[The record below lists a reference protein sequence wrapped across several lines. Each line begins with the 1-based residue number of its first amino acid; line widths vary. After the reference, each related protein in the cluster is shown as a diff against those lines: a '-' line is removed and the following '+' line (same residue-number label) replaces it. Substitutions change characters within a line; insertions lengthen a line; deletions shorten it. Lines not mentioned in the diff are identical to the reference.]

1 MIRNTKTLSGAR
13 VSTAVAFGLQ
23 GFLLA
28 VLLTQLPQFKDDL
41 GFSDSLV
48 AATVVG
54 ISIVAGVGSV
64 LAEQL
69 AKATSSR
76 TTLRTGLFVIA
87 VGAAVIALATS
98 TPAFLAAFALYG
110 IGLGIVDAAANMQ
123 AVSIQHAYGR
133 VILSSFH
140 ASWSVGAIIGA
151 GYVAACSAL
160 DLSVELSVLVAAA
173 AVAALCAG
181 IGPRL
186 LRTGHERAATS
197 VTAPLTVPLRPF
209 LALGVAMM
217 LFYAIDFGIGTYSPL
232 YLKEVLLSD
241 AGTAALA
248 MGAYQVTALI
258 SRLTGDHWVRR
269 FGEIAVVRV
278 GAAISVAGLLIAVL
292 APSPVVAIA
301 GFFIV
306 GLGAPVIAP
315 LSFSAAG
322 RLAPPDQTDAVIA
335 RINLFNYAGTV
346 IAGGVI
352 GGIAALSDL
361 RIGFVAPLLFAV
373 VLFLL
378 APAFAPTRHV
388 PGTPRASP
396 LPPARDRGR
405 PGKWCTYRDGPDVR
419 EVRL

>member
-1 MIRNTKTLSGAR
+1 M
-13 VSTAVAFGLQ
+13 
-23 GFLLA
+23 LA

-54 ISIVAGVGSV
+54 VSIVAGVGSV
-64 LAEQL
+64 IAEQL

-87 VGAAVIALATS
+87 VGAVVIALATA

-151 GYVAACSAL
+151 GYVATFSAL
-160 DLSVELSVLVAAA
+160 DLSVTLSVLVAAA
-173 AVAALCAG
+173 LVAG
-181 IGPRL
+181 ICAWIGSRL
-186 LRTGHERAATS
+186 LRTGHEGAATS

-209 LALGVAMM
+209 LALGIAMM

-258 SRLTGDHWVRR
+258 SRLTGDYWVRR

-278 GAAISVAGLLIAVL
+278 GAAISVVGLLTAVV
-292 APSPVVAIA
+292 APSPAVAIA

-346 IAGGVI
+346 IAGAVI
-352 GGIAALSDL
+352 GGIAAVSDL
-361 RIGFVAPLLFAV
+361 RYGFVAPLVFAV
-373 VLFLL
+373 ALFLL
-378 APAFAPTRHV
+378 APAFAPQ
-388 PGTPRASP
+388 
-396 LPPARDRGR
+396 RGR
-405 PGKWCTYRDGPDVR
+405 SAAAADESATTGA
-419 EVRL
+419 

>member
-1 MIRNTKTLSGAR
+1 MIRNTDTPGRAR
-13 VSTAVAFGLQ
+13 ISASIAFGLQ

-28 VLLTQLPQFKDDL
+28 VLLTQLPQFKENL
-41 GFSDSLV
+41 GFGDTLV

-54 ISIVAGVGSV
+54 ISVVAGVGSV
-64 LAEQL
+64 VAEQL

-76 TTLRTGLFVIA
+76 TTLRTGLVVIA
-87 VGAAVIALATS
+87 AGGAVIALAGS

-140 ASWSVGAIIGA
+140 ASWSVGAIVGA

-160 DLSVELSVLVAAA
+160 DLSVAVSVIVAAVV
-173 AVAALCAG
+173 VAGCCAW
-181 IGPRL
+181 IGPHL
-186 LRTGHERAATS
+186 LRTGHERAAAGS
-197 VTAPLTVPLRPF
+197 AAAPLSVPMRPF
-209 LALGVAMM
+209 LALGVAML

-269 FGEIAVVRV
+269 FGETAVVRA
-278 GAAISVAGLLIAVL
+278 GAAISVVGLLIAVL
-292 APSPVVAIA
+292 APSPVVAIV
-301 GFFIV
+301 GFFVV

-322 RLAPPDQTDAVIA
+322 RLAPPEQTDAVVA
-335 RINLFNYAGTV
+335 RINLFNYAGTIV
-346 IAGGVI
+346 AGGVI
-352 GGIAALSDL
+352 GGVAAVTDL
-361 RIGFVAPLLFAV
+361 RIGFVVPLLFAV
-373 VLFLL
+373 VLFAL
-378 APAFAPTRHV
+378 APAFAPRRTGASPEDGV
-388 PGTPRASP
+388 LTGTDPTLPEATPR
-396 LPPARDRGR
+396 
-405 PGKWCTYRDGPDVR
+405 
-419 EVRL
+419 

>member
-1 MIRNTKTLSGAR
+1 M
-13 VSTAVAFGLQ
+13 
-23 GFLLA
+23 
-28 VLLTQLPQFKDDL
+28 LLTQLPQFKDDL

-378 APAFAPTRHV
+378 APAFAPTR
-388 PGTPRASP
+388 
-396 LPPARDRGR
+396 ARSGDAESESAPTGA
-405 PGKWCTYRDGPDVR
+405 
-419 EVRL
+419 

>member
-1 MIRNTKTLSGAR
+1 MDTRSVIRNTKTLSGAR

-140 ASWSVGAIIGA
+140 ASWSVGHG
-151 GYVAACSAL
+151 
-160 DLSVELSVLVAAA
+160 
-173 AVAALCAG
+173 
-181 IGPRL
+181 
-186 LRTGHERAATS
+186 
-197 VTAPLTVPLRPF
+197 
-209 LALGVAMM
+209 
-217 LFYAIDFGIGTYSPL
+217 
-232 YLKEVLLSD
+232 
-241 AGTAALA
+241 
-248 MGAYQVTALI
+248 
-258 SRLTGDHWVRR
+258 
-269 FGEIAVVRV
+269 
-278 GAAISVAGLLIAVL
+278 
-292 APSPVVAIA
+292 
-301 GFFIV
+301 
-306 GLGAPVIAP
+306 
-315 LSFSAAG
+315 
-322 RLAPPDQTDAVIA
+322 
-335 RINLFNYAGTV
+335 
-346 IAGGVI
+346 
-352 GGIAALSDL
+352 
-361 RIGFVAPLLFAV
+361 
-373 VLFLL
+373 
-378 APAFAPTRHV
+378 
-388 PGTPRASP
+388 
-396 LPPARDRGR
+396 
-405 PGKWCTYRDGPDVR
+405 
-419 EVRL
+419 

>member
-1 MIRNTKTLSGAR
+1 MNRNTKTLSTAR
-13 VSTAVAFGLQ
+13 LSAAVAFGLQ
-23 GFLLA
+23 GFMLA
-28 VLLTQLPQFKDDL
+28 VLLTQLPQFKENL

-48 AATVVG
+48 ATTVVG
-54 ISIVAGVGSV
+54 VSVVAGVGSV
-64 LAEQL
+64 IAEQL

-76 TTLRTGLFVIA
+76 TTLRIGLLVIA
-87 VGAAVIALATS
+87 IGAASIALTTS

-110 IGLGIVDAAANMQ
+110 IGLGIVDASANMQ
-123 AVSIQHAYGR
+123 AVSIQHAFGR

-140 ASWSVGAIIGA
+140 AAWSIGAIAGA
-151 GYVAACSAL
+151 GFVAVFSAL
-160 DLSVELSVLVAAA
+160 ELSVMTSVLIAAALVAAI
-173 AVAALCAG
+173 CAW

-186 LRTGHERAATS
+186 LRTGHERSALTTP
-197 VTAPLTVPLRPF
+197 VPLAVPLRPF
-209 LALGVAMM
+209 LALGIAMM
-217 LFYAIDFGIGTYSPL
+217 LFYAIDFGVGTYSPL

-258 SRLTGDHWVRR
+258 SRLTGDYWVRR

-278 GAAISVAGLLIAVL
+278 GAAISVIGLLVAVL
-292 APSPVVAIA
+292 AQAPAVAIA

-322 RLAPPDQTDAVIA
+322 RLAPPEQTDAVIA

-361 RIGFVAPLLFAV
+361 RIGFVVPLLFAV

-378 APAFAPTRHV
+378 APAFSPRKVASDAPTES
-388 PGTPRASP
+388 ASTG
-396 LPPARDRGR
+396 A
-405 PGKWCTYRDGPDVR
+405 
-419 EVRL
+419 

>member
-1 MIRNTKTLSGAR
+1 MRASRRLSRSAYR
-13 VSTAVAFGLQ
+13 
-23 GFLLA
+23 
-28 VLLTQLPQFKDDL
+28 
-41 GFSDSLV
+41 
-48 AATVVG
+48 
-54 ISIVAGVGSV
+54 GSCWRCSSPSFH
-64 LAEQL
+64 
-69 AKATSSR
+69 SSR
-76 TTLRTGLFVIA
+76 TISDSATPSSLHRRRNFDRRRCGQCPRRTTREGHVEPDHAAHRVVRIA

-110 IGLGIVDAAANMQ
+110 IGLGIVDAAAKMQ
-123 AVSIQHAYGR
+123 AVSIQQRLRPGDPL
-133 VILSSFH
+133 VVPC
-140 ASWSVGAIIGA
+140 SWSVGAIVGA

-160 DLSVELSVLVAAA
+160 ELSVELSVLVAAA

-292 APSPVVAIA
+292 APSPAVAIA

-352 GGIAALSDL
+352 GGIAALSDSGSDSSL
-361 RIGFVAPLLFAV
+361 LCCSRWCCSCSRPLSR
-373 VLFLL
+373 
-378 APAFAPTRHV
+378 PPGRD

-405 PGKWCTYRDGPDVR
+405 PESGVLTGTDPTYAR
-419 EVRL
+419 

>member
-1 MIRNTKTLSGAR
+1 MDTRSVIRNTKTLSGAR

-186 LRTGHERAATS
+186 LRTGHERAATL

-378 APAFAPTRHV
+378 APAFAPTR
-388 PGTPRASP
+388 
-396 LPPARDRGR
+396 ARSGDAESESAPTGA
-405 PGKWCTYRDGPDVR
+405 
-419 EVRL
+419 

>member
-41 GFSDSLV
+41 GFSDTLV

-87 VGAAVIALATS
+87 VGGAVIALATS

-140 ASWSVGAIIGA
+140 ASWSVGAIVGA

-160 DLSVELSVLVAAA
+160 DLSVKLSVLVAAA
-173 AVAALCAG
+173 LVAAICAG

-197 VTAPLTVPLRPF
+197 VTVPLTVPLRPF
-209 LALGVAMM
+209 LALGIAMM

-258 SRLTGDHWVRR
+258 SRLTGDYWVRR

-292 APSPVVAIA
+292 APSPAVAIA

-361 RIGFVAPLLFAV
+361 RIGFVAPLLFAIA
-373 VLFLL
+373 LFLL
-378 APAFAPTRHV
+378 APAFAPTRSRS
-388 PGTPRASP
+388 GEAETASAP
-396 LPPARDRGR
+396 TGA
-405 PGKWCTYRDGPDVR
+405 
-419 EVRL
+419 

>member
-13 VSTAVAFGLQ
+13 VSAAVAFGLQ

-28 VLLTQLPQFKDDL
+28 VLLTQLPQFKDSL
-41 GFSDSLV
+41 GFSDTLV
-48 AATVVG
+48 AVTVVG

-140 ASWSVGAIIGA
+140 ASWSVGAIVGA
-151 GYVAACSAL
+151 GYVAVCSAV
-160 DLSVELSVLVAAA
+160 DLSVKLSVMIGAALVAGI
-173 AVAALCAG
+173 CAW

-197 VTAPLTVPLRPF
+197 ATAPLTVPLRPF
-209 LALGVAMM
+209 LTLGIAMM

-258 SRLTGDHWVRR
+258 SRLTGDYWVRR
-269 FGEIAVVRV
+269 FGEIPVVRV
-278 GAAISVAGLLIAVL
+278 GAAISVVGLLIAVL
-292 APSPVVAIA
+292 APSPAVAIA

-322 RLAPPDQTDAVIA
+322 RLAPPDQTDAVVA

-361 RIGFVAPLLFAV
+361 RVGFVAPLLFAI

-378 APAFAPTRHV
+378 APAFAPTR
-388 PGTPRASP
+388 
-396 LPPARDRGR
+396 
-405 PGKWCTYRDGPDVR
+405 VR
-419 EVRL
+419 SGDAETESAPTGA

>member
-1 MIRNTKTLSGAR
+1 MLDTRPVIRNTKTLSRAR
-13 VSTAVAFGLQ
+13 VSTSVAFGLQ

-28 VLLTQLPQFKDDL
+28 VLLTQLPQFKDSL
-41 GFSDSLV
+41 GFSDTLV
-48 AATVVG
+48 AVTVVG
-54 ISIVAGVGSV
+54 ISIVAGAGSV

-87 VGAAVIALATS
+87 VGAAVIALTTS

-140 ASWSVGAIIGA
+140 ASWSVGAIVGA
-151 GYVAACSAL
+151 GYVAVFSAL
-160 DLSVELSVLVAAA
+160 DLAVKLSVLVAAA
-173 AVAALCAG
+173 IVTGVCAW
-181 IGPRL
+181 IGPQL
-186 LRTGHERAATS
+186 LRTGHERS
-197 VTAPLTVPLRPF
+197 TAGASVPLAVPMRPF
-209 LALGVAMM
+209 LALGIAMM
-217 LFYAIDFGIGTYSPL
+217 LFYAIDFGVGTYSPL
-232 YLKEVLLSD
+232 YLKEVLLAD

-258 SRLTGDHWVRR
+258 SRLTGDYWVHR
-269 FGEIAVVRV
+269 FGEIPVVRV
-278 GAAISVAGLLIAVL
+278 GAAISVVGLLTAVL

-361 RIGFVAPLLFAV
+361 RIGFIVPLLFAV
-373 VLFLL
+373 GLFLL
-378 APAFAPTRHV
+378 APAFAPRRV
-388 PGTPRASP
+388 ESPSASTESAP
-396 LPPARDRGR
+396 TAS
-405 PGKWCTYRDGPDVR
+405 
-419 EVRL
+419 

>member
-1 MIRNTKTLSGAR
+1 MLDTRPVTDDREVPTAAR

-23 GFLLA
+23 GFMLA

-48 AATVVG
+48 VGAVVG
-54 ISIVAGVGSV
+54 VSVVAGVGSV

-76 TTLRTGLFVIA
+76 TTLRVGLFVIA
-87 VGAAVIALATS
+87 VAALVIAVSSS
-98 TPAFLAAFALYG
+98 TAAFLAAFAFYG
-110 IGLGIVDAAANMQ
+110 IGLGVVDAAANMQ

-140 ASWSVGAIIGA
+140 ASWSVGAIAGA
-151 GYVAACSAL
+151 LFVSACSGL
-160 DLSVELSVLVAAA
+160 DLAVAPCVSIAA
-173 AVAALCAG
+173 AVVAIGCAL

-186 LRTGHERAATS
+186 LHTGHQRPTDES
-197 VTAPLTVPLRPF
+197 TAPLSIPLWPF
-209 LALGVAMM
+209 LALGAAMV
-217 LFYAIDFGIGTYSPL
+217 LFYAIDFGIGNWSAL

-248 MGAYQVTALI
+248 MAAYQITALI

-278 GAAISVAGLLIAVL
+278 GAVISVVGLLIVVL
-292 APSPVVAIA
+292 AQAPAVAIA
-301 GFFIV
+301 GFLVV
-306 GLGAPVIAP
+306 GLGAPVVAP
-315 LSFSAAG
+315 LCFSAAG
-322 RLAPPDQTDAVIA
+322 RLAPPDRTDAVIA

-346 IAGGVI
+346 LGGAVI
-352 GGIAALSDL
+352 GGIAWASDL

-373 VLFLL
+373 ALFVL
-378 APAFAPTRHV
+378 APAFAP
-388 PGTPRASP
+388 
-396 LPPARDRGR
+396 R
-405 PGKWCTYRDGPDVR
+405 PVR
-419 EVRL
+419 SDTGAVERSRTGA

>member
-1 MIRNTKTLSGAR
+1 MLDTRSVIRNTKTLSGAR

-28 VLLTQLPQFKDDL
+28 VLLTQLPQFKDSL
-41 GFSDSLV
+41 GFSDTLV
-48 AATVVG
+48 AVTVVG

-76 TTLRTGLFVIA
+76 TTLRSGLFVIA
-87 VGAAVIALATS
+87 VGAAVIAMTTS

-110 IGLGIVDAAANMQ
+110 IGLGMVDAAANMQ

-140 ASWSVGAIIGA
+140 ASWSVGAIVGA

-160 DLSVELSVLVAAA
+160 DLSVKLSVLIAAA
-173 AVAALCAG
+173 LVAGICAW

-186 LRTGHERAATS
+186 LRTGHERAETS
-197 VTAPLTVPLRPF
+197 ATAPLTVPLRPF
-209 LALGVAMM
+209 LALGIAMM

-258 SRLTGDHWVRR
+258 SRLTGDYWVRR

-278 GAAISVAGLLIAVL
+278 GAAISVVGLLIAVL

-322 RLAPPDQTDAVIA
+322 RLAPPDQTDVVVA

-373 VLFLL
+373 VLFVL
-378 APAFAPTRHV
+378 APAFAPTRA
-388 PGTPRASP
+388 PSGD
-396 LPPARDRGR
+396 ARTESAPTGA
-405 PGKWCTYRDGPDVR
+405 
-419 EVRL
+419 